1 MWKNIFRGKCHEKF
15 GHFGAKI
22 LPFSGKYRK
31 IQEFCYFLG
40 KYHVKLRYFKNF
52 SYLCFR
58 AKMSCPQSWPSSYV
72 FVHIRFD
79 ACWNL
84 PQSLAKNCLNAPKK
98 YLLSSCLCQA
108 LDWTEHWTAR
118 TTLQGPF
125 YPTTGSSPRKTGQ
138 NGRGTVLK
146 TKTIGEVNEKQDTT
160 LLCAGSR
167 CVFNWR
173 YRVRFNERFH
183 NWHLSVEQLGCTER
197 RCAVRHLDWLQA
209 VAQCRAQQ
217 LCVVSRFPLQM
228 TQQHRSTLLATFIT
242 TILNRAAD
250 IIND

>member
-1 MWKNIFRGKCHEKF
+1 MLQKSTCLAHAYVRPLIGLNTEQLEQPCRV
-15 GHFGAKI
+15 
-22 LPFSGKYRK
+22 LS
-31 IQEFCYFLG
+31 IQPQEVVR
-40 KYHVKLRYFKNF
+40 VKL
-52 SYLCFR
+52 
-58 AKMSCPQSWPSSYV
+58 A
-72 FVHIRFD
+72 
-79 ACWNL
+79 
-84 PQSLAKNCLNAPKK
+84 
-98 YLLSSCLCQA
+98 
-108 LDWTEHWTAR
+108 
-118 TTLQGPF
+118 
-125 YPTTGSSPRKTGQ
+125 KTG
-138 NGRGTVLK
+138 GETVLK